1 VRQGDWLAQQLP
13 AGMLEDDFLVRFV
26 RIFQDVADTVFDQ
39 IDTLAFQF
47 DPRVAPPSMV
57 RQLGRWLGL
66 RVDSAADPDIQRRLV
81 VVGARELPWRGTERC
96 LRALVEVITGCGPI
110 VITDSGGVYG
120 EDDVMVWG
128 RPSHV
133 VIRVSDAGIMTEGD
147 LARFIR
153 AELPATTTFELYV
166 AGDLV
171 WPEPVGVPEEPEV
184 EERVA

>member
-13 AGMLEDDFLVRFV
+13 AGMLEDEFLVRFV
-26 RIFQDVADTVFDQ
+26 RIFQGVADTVFDQ

-47 DPRVAPPSMV
+47 DPRTAPPSMV

-96 LRALVEVITGCGPI
+96 IRALVEVITGCGPI
-110 VITDSGGVYG
+110 VISDSGGVYG
-120 EDDVMVWG
+120 EDDLTVWG
-128 RPSHV
+128 RPPHV
-133 VIRVSDAGIMTEGD
+133 VIRVSDPGIMSASD
-147 LARFIR
+147 LAHFIR
-153 AELPATTTFELYV
+153 SELPATTTLELYV

-171 WPEPVGVPEEPEV
+171 WPEPEWVPDVPEI
-184 EERVA
+184 EEQVA